1 MYERHAGVER
11 PARLAVDVVSDIVC
25 PWCFIG
31 KRKLESAI
39 AELARREPSVDV
51 QVRWHPFQ
59 LNPDLPAAGV
69 PRATYLAQKFGKGL
83 WPSSLADQG
92 RVYQW
97 SFWAMTE
104 VEKPALTI
112 LMDTFGMKKD
122 PEGAEAGK
130 KSLEKPFDILDQHL
144 AGRDYV
150 LGKDFTI
157 VDINLASVIGWA
169 KAGKVDLSR
178 WANLSAWLDRCQGR
192 PAASAARKG

>member
-1 MYERHAGVER
+1 MSKIRIFGSPQSRAFRAIWAAKEMGVEY
-11 PARLAVDVVSDIVC
+11 
-25 PWCFIG
+25 
-31 KRKLESAI
+31 
-39 AELARREPSVDV
+39 ELADYKTPDFAKV
-51 QVRWHPFQ
+51 
-59 LNPDLPAAGV
+59 NPNAKIPALQDGDLTLFESMAINL
-69 PRATYLAQKFGKGL
+69 YLAQKFDKGL
-83 WPSSLADQG
+83 WPKSQADQG

-97 SFWAMTE
+97 SFWVMTE

-130 KSLEKPFDILDQHL
+130 KTLEKPFDVLDKHL

-157 VDINLASVIGWA
+157 ADLNLASVISWA
-169 KAGKVDLSR
+169 KAGKMDLSR
-178 WANLSAWLDRCQGR
+178 WAHLSAWLDRCLAR

>member
-1 MYERHAGVER
+1 MSKIRIFGSPQSRAFRALWAAKELGIDYELVTDYKTPDFAKVNPNAKI
-11 PARLAVDVVSDIVC
+11 PALQDGDLTL
-25 PWCFIG
+25 F
-31 KRKLESAI
+31 ESMAI
-39 AELARREPSVDV
+39 NL
-51 QVRWHPFQ
+51 
-59 LNPDLPAAGV
+59 
-69 PRATYLAQKFGKGL
+69 YLAQKFGKGL
-83 WPSSLADQG
+83 WPASVADQG
-92 RVYQW
+92 RTYQW

-122 PEGAEAGK
+122 AEGAEAGK
-130 KSLEKPFDILDQHL
+130 KALEKPFDILDQHL

-178 WANLSAWLDRCQGR
+178 WPNLSAWLDRCQGR